1 MMIGKKLRKCYMICM
16 TIILL
21 LATVV
26 GVWKQPVGSLAL
38 SNSAKSTAEQIAEIT
53 VASWN
58 LYGRLPSVAI
68 GQAFVESGLGSGGTN
83 LFGVNGHSGR
93 GVYSSTIGYLE
104 CLRNQYFRGEGSF
117 SLSPEYQ
124 LAVIMKGG
132 RYCAG
137 ESAYGSYYNNVINS
151 IDRYGWRRFD
161 EPIRKKIKAEK
172 EKKTRKKRQKK
183 PFHVIFSEKLCPGTC
198 RVDPRWIKKGSTIV
212 FSGGIVEAVSTKRG
226 LKNTII
232 CGCERVI
239 FPQAMERPDFFD
251 ISKLKIDLS
260 VYEDAKG

>member
-1 MMIGKKLRKCYMICM
+1 MIGKRLRTCCMICM
-16 TIILL
+16 TIIFLL
-21 LATVV
+21 VTAI
-26 GVWKQPVGSLAL
+26 GIWKQPIKSLAL
-38 SNSAKSTAEQIAEIT
+38 SKSANNIAEQIAEIT
-53 VASWN
+53 IDRWN
-58 LYGRLPSVAI
+58 WYGRLPSVAI
-68 GQAFVESGLGSGGTN
+68 GQAFVESGLGAGGN
-83 LFGVNGHSGR
+83 LFGVNGHAGR

-137 ESAYGSYYNNVINS
+137 ESAYGSYYNNVLNS
-151 IDRYGWRRFD
+151 IDRYGWRRYD
-161 EPIRKKIKAEK
+161 RPIRKRIQAEK
-172 EKKTRKKRQKK
+172 AKKLRQKRQRK
-183 PFHVIFSEKLCPGTC
+183 PFHVIFSDKLCPGTC
-198 RVDPRWIKKGSTIV
+198 KVDPGWIKKGSTIV

-239 FPQAMERPDFFD
+239 FPQTVDGSDFFD
-251 ISKLKIDLS
+251 LEKLRIHID
-260 VYEDAKG
+260 VFENVKG